1 MEILFQQDGTKGS
14 FYIDGDGNEPLAE
27 LTFSMAGTD
36 KMILDHTGVTDALR
50 GKNAGAAMV
59 AKAVEYARANNIRI
73 IPLCPFARAQF
84 DKHPEYNDT
93 RS

>member
-1 MEILFQQDGTKGS
+1 MEILFQQDSTKGS
-14 FYIDGDGNEPLAE
+14 FYIGGDGNEPLAE

-50 GKNAGAAMV
+50 GKNAGAVMV

-84 DKHPEYNDT
+84 DKHPEYNDI

>member
-1 MEILFQQDGTKGS
+1 MEILLQQDGSKGS
-14 FYIDGDGNEPLAE
+14 FYIKGDKEERLAE

-36 KMILDHTGVTDALR
+36 KMILDHTGVDDVLR
-50 GKNAGAAMV
+50 GKNAGAMMV

-84 DKHPEYNDT
+84 DKHPEYNDI

>member
-1 MEILFQQDGTKGS
+1 MNILFEQDGAKGS
-14 FYIDGDGNEPLAE
+14 FYIAGEGNERLAE
-27 LTFSMAGTD
+27 LTFSMAGAD

-50 GKNAGAAMV
+50 GQNAGALMV
-59 AKAVEYARANNIRI
+59 QKAVEHARSTGIRI

-84 DKHPEYNDT
+84 DKHPEYNDI